1 MTHVEPYLRIN
12 RVSRQDKCE
21 KPSVNTMKF
30 KARKRKQDTDC
41 STGTYR
47 VQLYSRRALLI
58 REFCLDAN
66 ENGLSG
72 MEAAEEHLRQTLP
85 PTAASSF
92 TVALIDESPDRHRY
106 VQFDIEAS

>member
-1 MTHVEPYLRIN
+1 
-12 RVSRQDKCE
+12 
-21 KPSVNTMKF
+21 MKF
-30 KARKRKQDTDC
+30 KGKKRKQDAEC
-41 STGTYR
+41 GTGTYR

-58 REFCLDAN
+58 REFCLDAD

-72 MEAAEEHLRQTLP
+72 MDAAEEHLRRTLP

-106 VQFDIEAS
+106 VQFDIEASRRGTAR